1 MTLITDY
8 IILQYLVDPWRW
20 ECLANL
26 QAMALSLANL
36 PRTTWCSS
44 PACSFWTRQCATEIS
59 RRWGHRRGC
68 FAVRFCPHCAMDRIR
83 QREGENGYLFGDIVP
98 TCADCGPQLCHITP
112 MDPCFFV
119 SHFWHLFPRE
129 GKCDADVCHE
139 VLKHHLRLDGE
150 LVSPQHTLVAS
161 VGRWRSPHDVYQP
174 SATNPRLHD
183 SSH

>member
-8 IILQYLVDPWRW
+8 IILQYLVGPWRW

-26 QAMALSLANL
+26 QAMTLSLANL

-83 QREGENGYLFGDIVP
+83 QCNGCFVRERGREWLFGDIVP
-98 TCADCGPQLCHITP
+98 PCPTVICRLPAPVMPHHT

-119 SHFWHLFPRE
+119 SPFLAPFSVRRKVWCRCLPR
-129 GKCDADVCHE
+129 
-139 VLKHHLRLDGE
+139 
-150 LVSPQHTLVAS
+150 S
-161 VGRWRSPHDVYQP
+161 V
-174 SATNPRLHD
+174 
-183 SSH
+183 